1 MAVEETKE
9 HTPPELAQFWSEIAI
24 AEEQFGAD
32 TFCPDL
38 KRLNQKWQRRK
49 DKLLVQIAEAEN
61 SDQTEHLHQKLLE
74 LEQAWSRSALAL
86 ADLIE
91 LHQLNI

>member
-1 MAVEETKE
+1 
-9 HTPPELAQFWSEIAI
+9 
-24 AEEQFGAD
+24 
-32 TFCPDL
+32 
-38 KRLNQKWQRRK
+38 

-61 SDQTEHLHQKLLE
+61 SSQTEHLHQKLLE